1 MSVSIDGLTNEPRL
15 LLEAALKPVQG
26 DRFQATGFPDLGPA
40 TYTLPAGTE
49 MLLVESAQSMANR
62 LEAVCWD
69 DAETDV
75 AAPLKGLPYVRV
87 DLGEFGETCSILEF
101 HRLNS
106 PYIWDSEDSGD
117 RASADFCARVRDA
130 VGVSGRRRRRGSRK
144 AEEDAAAS
152 AGGGGSHPGPL
163 DMRRLA
169 QAALRYD
176 PNSLLHGLF
185 LEKVDGRLRIP
196 RLLSA
201 FLEAR
206 GVRTAESGGVK
217 LDRVFP
223 AGGVPG
229 IASQQGYTNVPF
241 SRTEF
246 TADSITAYFNLDLAT
261 LRGYGLGEVAER
273 MLVTLSLWKIRRF
286 LDSGL
291 RLRTACDLDC
301 LNLKVT
307 RPDGFEVPVSKDLDG
322 AVRDAIAACGQAG
335 LFADPPVTRI
345 TWKAPKKA
353 AARKGDAEGEPE
365 EE

>member
-1 MSVSIDGLTNEPRL
+1 MSVNLDALKDAPRL

-40 TYTLPAGTE
+40 TYTLPGGTE

-69 DAETDV
+69 DAEKDV
-75 AAPLKGLPYVRV
+75 AAPLKGLPHVRV

-106 PYIWDSEDSGD
+106 PYIWGGD
-117 RASADFCARVRDA
+117 GPDANTAAFRTSFCESLGLRGDAWKAGRARKEGEEAESP
-130 VGVSGRRRRRGSRK
+130 GVLNM
-144 AEEDAAAS
+144 A
-152 AGGGGSHPGPL
+152 
-163 DMRRLA
+163 RLA
-169 QAALRYD
+169 QTAFRYD
-176 PNSLLHGLF
+176 PNSVLHGVF
-185 LEKVDGRLRIP
+185 LEKVAGRYRLS

-201 FLEAR
+201 FIEAR

-217 LDRVFP
+217 FDRVFP
-223 AGGVPG
+223 AGGVAG
-229 IASQQGYTNVPF
+229 VTSQQGYINVPF

-246 TADSITAYFNLDLAT
+246 TAESITACFNLDFAT
-261 LRGYGLGEVAER
+261 LRGYGLGEAAER
-273 MLVTLSLWKIRRF
+273 MLITLALWKIQRF
-286 LDSGL
+286 LHAGL
-291 RLRTACDLDC
+291 RLRTACDFDC
-301 LNLKVT
+301 LGLKVT
-307 RPDGFEVPVSKDLDG
+307 RPQSGFQRPALKDLDQ
-322 AVRDAIAACGQAG
+322 AIRQEIKACSKAG

-353 AARKGDAEGEPE
+353 ASKKGGAEDEKSEPE